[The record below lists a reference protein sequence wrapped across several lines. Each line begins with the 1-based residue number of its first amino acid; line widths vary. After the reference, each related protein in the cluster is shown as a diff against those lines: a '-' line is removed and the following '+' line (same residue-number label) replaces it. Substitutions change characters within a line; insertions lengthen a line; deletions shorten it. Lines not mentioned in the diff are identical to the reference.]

1 MRKKYQRLL
10 EAMIKLFNTY
20 VPENI
25 SNICESVFISGEIAS
40 GSYVNKLEAK
50 FQSMLGRPCISV
62 NNSSNAL
69 HLILEALNLKIS
81 DKIAISPFTCLA
93 SSSAISNANLKPVWV
108 DISQKTGE
116 MCPED
121 LSKKIKEENI
131 KAVIYY
137 HFSCQTKNIKIINKI
152 CQKNNIKLIED
163 CSVSLGAKVN
173 NNLVGTF
180 GDFSFFSFYPN
191 RQINAIDGGIIV
203 SKEKSA
209 LETIIKLRKYG
220 VDYSTFHKKNGE
232 INEDSDI
239 RKIGWN
245 MQMNNLSAAL
255 AFNQISSF
263 RKRLKK
269 GQDNAALFYKNLKN
283 NPHIELLEEIN
294 LKAAFWTFPLLVERK
309 NDLLLHLQKND
320 INVSSVHIR
329 NDLYSGFKAKKQLL
343 KNLENWEE
351 RHLSIPCG
359 WWLTSKQIM
368 KICLN
373 INNFYNAD

>member
-10 EAMIKLFNTY
+10 EVMIKLFNTY

-25 SNICESVFISGEIAS
+25 SNICESVFNSGEIAS

-50 FQSMLGRPCISV
+50 FQSMLGRSCISV

-69 HLILEALNLKIS
+69 HLILDALNLKIS

-108 DISQKTGE
+108 DISHKTGE
-116 MCPED
+116 MCPDD

-137 HFSCQTKNIKIINKI
+137 HFSCQTKNIKIIKKI

-203 SKEKSA
+203 SKDKSA

-232 INEDSDI
+232 INQDSDI
-239 RKIGWN
+239 KKIGWN
-245 MQMNNLSAAL
+245 MQMNNFSAAL
-255 AFNQISSF
+255 AFNQISTF

-269 GQDNAALFYKNLKN
+269 SQDNAALLYKNLKN

-294 LKAAFWTFPLLVERK
+294 IKAAFWTFPLLVERK
-309 NDLLLHLQKND
+309 NDLLLHLQKNE
-320 INVSSVHIR
+320 INVSSVHVR
-329 NDLYSGFKAKKQLL
+329 NDLYSGFKAKKQSL